1 MRWAA
6 ESIRQQRFTAE
17 SLEPLTI
24 YHNYT
29 QDPSCSSGRP
39 NFSHLISSSSMA
51 SELIPDDLK
60 AFVDL
65 AGAATDDVVK
75 GMP

>member
-6 ESIRQQRFTAE
+6 ESIRQQ
-17 SLEPLTI
+17 SLAPLE
-24 YHNYT
+24 
-29 QDPSCSSGRP
+29 DPTS
-39 NFSHLISSSSMA
+39 LIWKELIIPTMVDGDIA
-51 SELIPDDLK
+51 GELIPDDLK

-75 GMP
+75 ATT

>member
-1 MRWAA
+1 MILAVDNLNTGTRYFRLHC
-6 ESIRQQRFTAE
+6 ITALHRKE
-17 SLEPLTI
+17 
-24 YHNYT
+24 
-29 QDPSCSSGRP
+29 
-39 NFSHLISSSSMA
+39 LIIPTMVDGDIA
-51 SELIPDDLK
+51 GELIPDDLK

>member
-1 MRWAA
+1 MVDGDIA
-6 ESIRQQRFTAE
+6 
-17 SLEPLTI
+17 
-24 YHNYT
+24 
-29 QDPSCSSGRP
+29 G
-39 NFSHLISSSSMA
+39 
-51 SELIPDDLK
+51 ELIPDDLK